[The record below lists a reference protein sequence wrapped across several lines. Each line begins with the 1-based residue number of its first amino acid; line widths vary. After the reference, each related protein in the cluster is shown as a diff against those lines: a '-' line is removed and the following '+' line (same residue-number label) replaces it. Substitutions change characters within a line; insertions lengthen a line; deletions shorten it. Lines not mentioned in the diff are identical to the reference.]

1 MRTKQLI
8 RGLKNSQRIRVI
20 LNNVAFFTTA
30 SGTDDIMYRNQR
42 LAVQFALERMV
53 EEKITGL
60 ATTFSCYNEK
70 MESERINVQ
79 VDLV

>member
-20 LNNVAFFTTA
+20 LNNVAFFTT
-30 SGTDDIMYRNQR
+30 SGGTDDIMYYNQR
-42 LAVQFALERMV
+42 FAVRFVLERMV
-53 EEKITGL
+53 NEKITGL
-60 ATTFSCYNEK
+60 ATTVLWYNEK
-70 MESERINVQ
+70 MESERIQVQ

>member
-30 SGTDDIMYRNQR
+30 SGTDDIMYYNQR
-42 LAVQFALERMV
+42 FAVQFVLERMV
-53 EEKITGL
+53 NEKITGL
-60 ATTFSCYNEK
+60 ATTVSWYNEK
-70 MESERINVQ
+70 MESERIQVQ

>member
-20 LNNVAFFTTA
+20 LNNVAFFTT
-30 SGTDDIMYRNQR
+30 SGGTDDIMYYNQR
-42 LAVQFALERMV
+42 FAVQFVLERMV
-53 EEKITGL
+53 NEKITGL
-60 ATTFSCYNEK
+60 ATTVSWYNEK

>member
-1 MRTKQLI
+1 MRSKQLI

-20 LNNVAFFTTA
+20 LNNVAFFTT
-30 SGTDDIMYRNQR
+30 SGGTDDIMYRNQR
-42 LAVQFALERMV
+42 IAVQFALERMV
-53 EEKITGL
+53 KEKITGL